1 MRKILIMIIII
12 LTMSG
17 TSHSAK
23 PGYRPDEFTSMIAL
37 KTTDVAKVERMLK
50 AGYEWEA
57 NENLFMTLASNH
69 HRGIMTILVREGRKR
84 GENILDEWGNYTIQ
98 QAIIWRNPVV
108 ISELIDLGV
117 NPDAEYVSPY
127 PGTKP
132 AKLLEYIE
140 FLYSEY
146 YKDFP
151 DERER
156 IREFYE
162 HLYRA
167 INSTG
172 SDSYAVIKGD
182 KVNLRVKPS
191 LKARVIDQLNT
202 GDRGD
207 RVIFIDS
214 NEEWYH
220 VRTSSGYEGWV
231 YADYAEL
238 TE

>member
-1 MRKILIMIIII
+1 MRKILITIIII

-37 KTTDVAKVERMLK
+37 KTTDAAKVERMLK

-57 NENLFMTLASNH
+57 SGKLFDTVASNH
-69 HRGIMTILVREGRKR
+69 NRGIMTILVRESRKR
-84 GENILDEWGNYTIQ
+84 GENVINEWGNYTIQ
-98 QAIIWRNPVV
+98 QAIIWRNPVI

-117 NPDAEYVSPY
+117 NPDAEYVNPY
-127 PGTKP
+127 PGTKS
-132 AKLLEYIE
+132 AKLFEYIE

-162 HLYRA
+162 YL
-167 INSTG
+167 NSASPNT
-172 SDSYAVIKGD
+172 YAVIKGD

-191 LKARVIDQLNT
+191 LKARVLDQLNT
-202 GDRGD
+202 GD

-220 VRTSSGYEGWV
+220 VRTSSGNEGWV

-238 TE
+238 Q

>member
-1 MRKILIMIIII
+1 MRKIFITMIIIF
-12 LTMSG
+12 TMSG

-37 KTTDVAKVERMLK
+37 KTTDAAKVERMLK

-57 NENLFMTLASNH
+57 NEKLFDTVASNH
-69 HRGIMTILVREGRKR
+69 HRGIITILVREGRKR
-84 GENILDEWGNYTIQ
+84 GENILNEWGNYTIQ
-98 QAIIWRNPVV
+98 QAIIWRNPVI

-117 NPDAEYVSPY
+117 NPDDEYVNPY

-132 AKLLEYIE
+132 AKLFEYIE

-162 HLYRA
+162 YLKSA
-167 INSTG
+167 SPNT
-172 SDSYAVIKGD
+172 YAVIKGD
-182 KVNLRVKPS
+182 KVNLRIKPS
-191 LKARVIDQLNT
+191 LKARVLDQLNT
-202 GDRGD
+202 ED

-220 VRTSSGYEGWV
+220 VRTSSGNEGWV

-238 TE
+238 VDSAQ

>member
-1 MRKILIMIIII
+1 MRKILITMIII
-12 LTMSG
+12 LTLSG

-37 KTTDVAKVERMLK
+37 KTTDAAKVERMLK

-57 NENLFMTLASNH
+57 SGKLFDTVASNH
-69 HRGIMTILVREGRKR
+69 HRGIITILVREGRKR
-84 GENILDEWGNYTIQ
+84 GENILNEWGNYTIQ
-98 QAIIWRNPVV
+98 QAIIWRNPVI

-117 NPDAEYVSPY
+117 NPDSEYVNPY

-132 AKLLEYIE
+132 AKLFEYIE

-162 HLYRA
+162 YL
-167 INSTG
+167 NSASPNT
-172 SDSYAVIKGD
+172 YAVIKGD

-202 GDRGD
+202 GDR
-207 RVIFIDS
+207 VIFIDS
-214 NEEWYH
+214 NEAWYH

-238 TE
+238 Q